1 MTNTR
6 KLSLLAASIGVLLL
20 SGCGD
25 ADTTIIEKDPIEV
38 DDSTDD
44 DHDHSDDEYLI
55 DSAGRLAVLTADDNA
70 VIYDLDDGDE
80 LDRFSLTYA
89 SSTLSSSADYR
100 YAVIASRSNDY
111 VGFIDGGMWREDH
124 GAHLHDY
131 EQGPAMSDYEITG
144 SRPTHIVNHDGQM
157 AIFFD
162 GDANSNTPASIQ
174 VATDTDIS
182 GEASVLPTLNYAV
195 NMHGAVEPKDD
206 YLLAT
211 VRRDD
216 AESTSVAKILPD
228 QVALYHLHDDEYE
241 QELVLDVLCPDLH
254 GGAQNET
261 YAVFG
266 CSDGILA
273 AHEHD
278 GDYEAEKIANIDVL
292 DGLRIGTIYAHEEA
306 DTFIGIAS
314 GHEAGESILIK
325 IAPDDSEMEALEWQ
339 PETDA
344 SPVAYGFSYEG
355 DMFLVL
361 DSQGYL
367 NILSAHDHDGETH
380 WELEE
385 SLDISDEDL
394 ADMPDGMKFSMT
406 VAQNGNYVYVSDP
419 IAQHV
424 LKIDLESIEVVS
436 DIELGFAAVSISWL
450 GIAEEAHNH

>member
-1 MTNTR
+1 MTSTR
-6 KLSLLAASIGVLLL
+6 KLSLLAATIGALLL
-20 SGCGD
+20 TGCGD
-25 ADTTIIEKDPIEV
+25 AETTIIEKESIEV
-38 DDSTDD
+38 DDSTED

-55 DSAGRLAVLTADDNA
+55 DSLGRLAVLTANSSTA
-70 VIYDLDDGDE
+70 IYDLDDGSE
-80 LDRFSLTYA
+80 LDTFSLTYA
-89 SSTLSSSADYR
+89 SSTLTSSADYR
-100 YAVIASRSNDY
+100 YAVIASRSDDY
-111 VGFIDGGMWREDH
+111 VGFIDSGMWREDH
-124 GAHLHDY
+124 GEHLHDY

-144 SRPTHIVNHDGQM
+144 SRPTHIIKHDGQM

-162 GDANSNTPASIQ
+162 GDADSSTPASVQ
-174 VATDTDIS
+174 VVSDTDIS
-182 GEASVLPTLNYAV
+182 GETSVLPTLNYTV
-195 NMHGAVEPKDD
+195 NMHGAVEPKGD
-206 YLLAT
+206 YLLST

-241 QELVLDVLCPDLH
+241 QEQVLDVLCPDLH

-266 CSDGILA
+266 CSDGVLI

-278 GDYEAEKIANIDVL
+278 NEYEAEKIVNIDVL
-292 DGLRIGTIYAHEEA
+292 DSLRIGTIYGHEES
-306 DTFIGIAS
+306 DTFIGIAA
-314 GHEAGESILIK
+314 GHDAGESILIK
-325 IAPDDSEMEALEWQ
+325 IAPEDSEMEALEWQ

-380 WELEE
+380 WELEQ
-385 SLDISDEDL
+385 SFDISDEDI
-394 ADMPDGMKFSMT
+394 ANMPDGMNFSMT

-419 IAQHV
+419 IAEHV
-424 LKIDLESIEVVS
+424 LQIDLETIEVVS
-436 DIELGFAAVSISWL
+436 DIELGFAAASISWL
-450 GIAEEAHNH
+450 GVAEEHDH